1 MAFSFD
7 SEYDK
12 MTHMSVKSII
22 NNDGA
27 FKSKGQYYAM
37 FVKGNGRTDAEL
49 VFENYGVRCDEGHKV
64 LTAHASNTWAHGAA
78 AIIPMLWMAV
88 IDCHGVV
95 AQYKIK
101 GNGNLRDGWK
111 PNPAKTELLYLR
123 STTPVRSE
131 WLIAEDNKLE
141 FDPYID
147 EDAMVMRKLTDSIEY
162 GVRAV
167 RTGKVI
173 SVKEVYENYGY
184 GTRTV
189 IKMLVLIKDGS
200 KMYGTVPA
208 SIVDLT
214 KRDTEVT
221 FTAALKYIG
230 ESDFCIFTRPSK
242 ASVQQMVDA

>member
-1 MAFSFD
+1 MSFSFD

-37 FVKGNGRTDAEL
+37 FVKSNGRSDAEL
-49 VFENYGVRCDEGHKV
+49 LFENYGVRCDAGQKV
-64 LTAHASNTWAHGAA
+64 LSAHASNTWAHGARG
-78 AIIPMLWMAV
+78 IIPMMWMAV

-123 STTPVRSE
+123 KTTPERSE
-131 WLIAEDNKLE
+131 WLIAEDNKPE

-147 EDAMVMRKLTDSIEY
+147 ENELVMRKLTGSIEY
-162 GVRAV
+162 GVRV
-167 RTGKVI
+167 VHTGKVI
-173 SVKEVYENYGY
+173 SVKEVYEKHGY
-184 GTRTV
+184 ETHVVT
-189 IKMLVLIKDGS
+189 KMLVLTKNGQKI
-200 KMYGTVPA
+200 YGTVPK
-208 SIVDLT
+208 SIIDDV
-214 KRDTEVT
+214 KYGVEVT
-221 FTAALKYIG
+221 FTAMLKNIG
-230 ESDFCIFTRPSK
+230 ENDFCVFSRPSK
-242 ASVQQMVDA
+242 ASVRELEIA